1 MSKPRETGPESYRD
15 GVSNDRARVRGALRT
30 DRPAAD
36 VGLALFIAAAV
47 VLTFLWGA
55 KYALILTI
63 AFGIWFLAALAV
75 IRIGGGKGK
84 DALKR
89 AYIATF
95 GWGNWF

>member
-1 MSKPRETGPESYRD
+1 M
-15 GVSNDRARVRGALRT
+15 
-30 DRPAAD
+30 
-36 VGLALFIAAAV
+36 
-47 VLTFLWGA
+47 LTFLWGA